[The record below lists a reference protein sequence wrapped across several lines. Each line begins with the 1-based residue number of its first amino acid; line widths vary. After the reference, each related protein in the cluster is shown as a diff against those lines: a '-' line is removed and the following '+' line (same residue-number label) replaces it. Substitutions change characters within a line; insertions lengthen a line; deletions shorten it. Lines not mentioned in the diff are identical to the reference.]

1 MPKTWLYLQTVVVGV
16 ITGPIS
22 VCHFAK
28 KKKKI
33 NMGNHG
39 PGWTLPVSLTM
50 YMDELGLERL
60 AIVLVVQFLPFYL
73 HYLGYLY
80 MPEAL
85 ARDPV
90 L

>member
-1 MPKTWLYLQTVVVGV
+1 
-16 ITGPIS
+16 
-22 VCHFAK
+22 
-28 KKKKI
+28 
-33 NMGNHG
+33 MGNHG

-60 AIVLVVQFLPFYL
+60 AIVLVVPFLPFYL
-73 HYLGYLY
+73 HYLGYFY